1 MSDKKDKRDHFEKV
15 LEKEFKVLSTAI
27 LREIRL
33 AQEDFIAINRELER
47 TRAVIRQ
54 LL

>member
-1 MSDKKDKRDHFEKV
+1 MSDKKDHKEWIAEL
-15 LEKEFKVLSTAI
+15 LEKEFKFLSTRI

-33 AQEDFIAINRELER
+33 AQEDFIAINEQLER
-47 TRAVIRQ
+47 TQAVIRQ